1 VLGFGTLLMIFGFA
15 LLAPTLVRP
24 LSGLIGRPLA
34 RFQGL
39 TGMLAREN
47 SRRQPQRTAVTAS
60 ALMIGVALV
69 VLVAIFAAG
78 LRATI
83 DQGIDEQVKAVSIVT
98 HDDGFSPLPADIT
111 KPIEQVEGVTA
122 VSRIRFATGRVAG
135 ETGNTTVTGID
146 PDTAGDVITLTW
158 DEGSDSVLSGLGTTG
173 VAVPKEFADKH
184 DLKVGS
190 SLELTAPR
198 GNEVTY
204 RVRGIYEPGAGVIG
218 GVLASNAS
226 LEDDWDAKDIA
237 FVLVAGDD
245 PEAVKKGED
254 AALTGFPAAKPQTIE
269 GFKDE
274 QNKQVDAL
282 VGLVYALLSLSV
294 IVALL
299 GIVNTLALSVHER
312 TRELGL
318 LRAVGMSRRQVRRMV
333 RAESVI
339 TAAIGAVLGIV
350 LGIAFAAIVSRPLAE
365 DGFVFELPV
374 GTLIAVVIVAS
385 IAGVVAAIPPAR
397 RAAKVDVLRAVTTE

>member
-1 VLGFGTLLMIFGFA
+1 
-15 LLAPTLVRP
+15 VRP

-47 SRRQPQRTAVTAS
+47 TRRQPQRTAVTAS

-83 DQGIDEQVKAVSIVT
+83 DQGIDEQVKAASIVT
-98 HDDGFSPLPADIT
+98 HDDGFSPLPSGLT

-122 VSRIRFATGRVAG
+122 VSRMRFATGRVVG

-146 PDTAGDVITLTW
+146 PETVGDVVTLKW
-158 DEGSDSVLSGLGTTG
+158 SDGSDEVLSNLGTSG
-173 VAVPKEFADKH
+173 VAVPKEFADKRN
-184 DLKVGS
+184 LKVGS
-190 SLELTAPR
+190 QLRLTAPR
-198 GNEVTY
+198 GNEVDY
-204 RVRGIYEPGAGVIG
+204 RVEGIYEPGAGVIG

-226 LEDDWDAKDIA
+226 LEADWDAKDIA

-245 PEAVKKGED
+245 PEAIKRGED
-254 AALTGFPAAKPQTIE
+254 AALSGYPAAKAQTIE
-269 GFKDE
+269 GFKEE
-274 QNKQVDAL
+274 QNKQVNTL

-318 LRAVGMSRRQVRRMV
+318 LRAVGMTRRDVRRMV
-333 RAESVI
+333 RYESVI
-339 TAAIGAVLGIV
+339 TAVFGALLGLVLGLFFAFVVIQA
-350 LGIAFAAIVSRPLAE
+350 LGSEGITFA
-365 DGFVFELPV
+365 LPV
-374 GTLIAVVIVAS
+374 GQILALMIFAIVV
-385 IAGVVAAIPPAR
+385 GVVAAIFPAR
-397 RAAKVDVLRAVTTE
+397 RASRLDVLRAIAYE